1 MQVLKDFV
9 GRLKLLCDIDTA
21 MIDKLQDLDDR
32 LSTLEQSHDKIR
44 KMSSANCSRL
54 AEIQQLLGSQRNK

>member
-32 LSTLEQSHDKIR
+32 LATLEQSHEKTR

-54 AEIQQLLGSQRNK
+54 AEIQQLLGSRRDK

>member
-9 GRLKLLCDIDTA
+9 GRLKLLCDIDIA

-32 LSTLEQSHDKIR
+32 LSKVEESHDKTK
-44 KMSSANCSRL
+44 KMASANCTRL
-54 AEIQQLLGSQRNK
+54 AEIHDLLGARRDK

>member
-32 LSTLEQSHDKIR
+32 LSSLEQSHDKTK
-44 KMSSANCSRL
+44 KMASANCSRL
-54 AEIQQLLGSQRNK
+54 AEIQNVLGARRDK